1 MDLTGETIGSYK
13 LLEKLQNDKPGMS
26 DVYRAHDTLHNRNVA
41 IKILS
46 GALARNPAFIQRFQQ
61 EAQVLARL
69 QHPSIVALYDTGTSA
84 NYDYLVM
91 EYVSGGSLAG
101 LIQREG
107 PLPLERVLRITDAIA
122 AALDYAHA
130 PPFQLVHRDV
140 KPANILLDEQGN
152 PKLSDFGL
160 VKVAEAHLTVV
171 GQRFGTPAYMPPEQV
186 YPAGDVGSPTNV
198 GPWTDI
204 YALGVVV
211 YQMLSK
217 QLPFRGSVQE
227 LLDAQ
232 LYQNPPSLLS
242 IRPELPPLLD
252 EVIQKALRKRSSERY
267 ASAGAFA
274 AALRNAA
281 YQAPHAQASAAR
293 PQSVT
298 PLPPISQPQ
307 INYPAPSSQ
316 PSISQSQ
323 GFPAQNQFSSFNQ
336 PVTPPQRNRMLSILI
351 GALVAMVVIAIVCL
365 LVLLTLL

>member
-1 MDLTGETIGSYK
+1 MDLTGQTIGSYK

-232 LYQNPPSLLS
+232 LYQNPPSLLTV
-242 IRPELPPLLD
+242 RPDLPPALD

-267 ASAGAFA
+267 GSAGAFA
-274 AALRNAA
+274 AALRSVA
-281 YQAPHAQASAAR
+281 YQGPSTSAR
-293 PQSVT
+293 PQAVT
-298 PLPPISQPQ
+298 PLPPINPQ
-307 INYPAPSSQ
+307 AYVQQPAPSSQ
-316 PSISQSQ
+316 PSISQPQLSQ
-323 GFPAQNQFSSFNQ
+323 YSSFNPPISQ
-336 PVTPPQRNRMLSILI
+336 PQRNRMLSMVIWALI
-351 GALVAMVVIAIVCL
+351 AMVVIAIVCL

>member
-1 MDLTGETIGSYK
+1 MDLTGHTIGSYK

-26 DVYRAHDTLHNRNVA
+26 DVYRGHDTLHNRSVA

-46 GALARNPAFIQRFQQ
+46 GALARNPAYIQRFQQ

-107 PLPLERVLRITDAIA
+107 PLPLERVLRITEAIA

-204 YALGVVV
+204 YSLGVVV

-217 QLPFRGSVQE
+217 QLPFRGTVQE

-232 LYQNPPSLLS
+232 VYQNPPSLLS
-242 IRPELPPLLD
+242 VRPDLPPALD

-267 ASAGAFA
+267 SSAGAFA
-274 AALRNAA
+274 AALRSVA
-281 YQAPHAQASAAR
+281 YQTPSAASSGAYH
-293 PQSVT
+293 PQAVT
-298 PLPPISQPQ
+298 PLPPINPQ
-307 INYPAPSSQ
+307 AYVQQPAPSSQ
-316 PSISQSQ
+316 PSISQPQLSQ
-323 GFPAQNQFSSFNQ
+323 YSSFNP
-336 PVTPPQRNRMLSILI
+336 PVSQPQRNRMLSMVIWALI
-351 GALVAMVVIAIVCL
+351 AMVVIAIVCL